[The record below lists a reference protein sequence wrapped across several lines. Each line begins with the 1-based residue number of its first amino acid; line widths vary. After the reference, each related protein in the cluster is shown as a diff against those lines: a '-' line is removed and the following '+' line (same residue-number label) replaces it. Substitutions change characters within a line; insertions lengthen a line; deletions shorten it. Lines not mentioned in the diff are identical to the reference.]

1 MDSMIDSLAPAG
13 TRRDEA
19 CVLHVGCGAYS
30 RTKLPPVFQDPV
42 WHEIRLDIDP
52 GVRPD
57 IVASITDMA
66 AVDDAAVD
74 AVYSSHNIEHLYAHE
89 VPVALR
95 EMRRVLKPGGFLFV
109 TLPDLQEVARRV
121 AEDRLDDP
129 LYLSPMGPIAPLDI
143 FYGHRPSLAAGN
155 TFMAHRTGFT
165 RGTLARA
172 LTEAGFAAV
181 LVQRALSAFGL
192 AAVAFR
198 NRPGDTQLADAQAR
212 MLPEGD
218 GPVILFAAP
227 AAADG
232 KLAEAIGHHKA
243 GNAGEAEE
251 LYRAV
256 LAATPDNAMASYN
269 LGLLCFSQGRLQE
282 AVDAYRD
289 AIAARSD
296 CVEAHINLGTA
307 LLALGRPEEAVVWF
321 KRAIALRPDD
331 AMAISNLGK
340 ALQDMGR
347 TDDAMAAYRAA
358 LGHQPDNAAAT
369 LNLGSALL
377 DRQDWDEAASV
388 TRRAIAL
395 QPDNAMAHANL
406 GTALARLG
414 QYEEALA
421 ACRQAIALRPADRTV
436 LASLGGAMADLGA
449 LREAE
454 DVCREAIA
462 ADQALPAAHFN
473 LSHALKAV
481 NRLEDAEHAA
491 RQALALR
498 PDSPEYHFH
507 LAHLLLLQGEL
518 EAGWA
523 EYDWRWKL
531 PDFAWMTAVHGPFA
545 QPCWRGEDIAG
556 KTILIHTEQ
565 GLGDII
571 LFARY
576 LPLVVAKAGRVI
588 VAACPAMHRLLRTID
603 GIAVVSIEEVPL
615 PAFDVYC
622 PLLSLPRAF
631 ATRLGTVP
639 ADVPYLRAEP
649 AARAR
654 WRQRFS
660 SETMRAGIVWAGNP
674 ATKGD
679 RFRSPGFASVEP
691 LFSVPGVDF
700 IVLQVGP
707 GRAGCDGRAWPPHA
721 RDFGGEVADM
731 ADTAAVM
738 ANLDLVIS
746 SCTASLHLA
755 GALGVRTWAMI
766 PFAPYFPWLLESE
779 TTSWYPTMRLYRQAQ
794 PGQDWSGVVDR
805 IAGDLAALAGSW
817 PGNGR
822 Q

>member
-1 MDSMIDSLAPAG
+1 ML
-13 TRRDEA
+13 
-19 CVLHVGCGAYS
+19 
-30 RTKLPPVFQDPV
+30 
-42 WHEIRLDIDP
+42 
-52 GVRPD
+52 
-57 IVASITDMA
+57 
-66 AVDDAAVD
+66 
-74 AVYSSHNIEHLYAHE
+74 
-89 VPVALR
+89 
-95 EMRRVLKPGGFLFV
+95 RVLKPGGFLFV

-121 AEDRLDDP
+121 AEDRLDEP

-172 LTEAGFAAV
+172 LREAGFAAV
-181 LVQRALSAFGL
+181 MVQRALSAFGL

-198 NRPGDTQLADAQAR
+198 NRPGDAELAEAQAR

-218 GPVILFAAP
+218 GPVVHFTAP

-232 KLAEAIGHHKA
+232 KLAEAIGHHRS
-243 GNAGEAEE
+243 GNIAEAETA
-251 LYRAV
+251 YRAT
-256 LAATPDNAMASYN
+256 LAANPDNALASYN
-269 LGLLCFSQGRLQE
+269 LGLLCFTQGRLQE
-282 AVDAYRD
+282 AIDACRD
-289 AIAARSD
+289 AIAAQPD
-296 CVEAHINLGTA
+296 YVEAHINLGTA
-307 LLALGRPEEAVVWF
+307 VLALGRPEEAVVWF

-347 TDDAMAAYRAA
+347 SDDAIAAYRAA

-377 DRQDWDEAASV
+377 DRQDWDESAAV

-406 GTALARLG
+406 GTALTRLG
-414 QYEEALA
+414 RYEEALA
-421 ACRQAIALRPADRTV
+421 ACRQAIALRPPDKMV
-436 LASLGGAMADLGA
+436 LASLGGAMAELGA
-449 LREAE
+449 LQEAQAL
-454 DVCREAIA
+454 CRDAIA
-462 ADQALPAAHFN
+462 ADAAFPSAHFN
-473 LSHALKAV
+473 LSHVLKAM
-481 NRLEDAEHAA
+481 NRLEEAEQAA
-491 RQALALR
+491 RQALELR
-498 PDSPEYHFH
+498 PESAEYHFH
-507 LAHLLLLQGEL
+507 LAHLLLLQGEFDG
-518 EAGWA
+518 GWS

-531 PDFAWMTAVHGPFA
+531 PDFASIAAVHRAFS

-571 LFARY
+571 MFARY

-588 VAACPAMHRLLRTID
+588 VAAGPAMRRLLETID
-603 GIAVVSIEEVPL
+603 GITVVSIEQDPL

-631 ATRLGTVP
+631 ATRLETIP
-639 ADVPYLRAEP
+639 AEVPYLRAEP

-654 WRQRFS
+654 WDQR
-660 SETMRAGIVWAGNP
+660 TGGGAMRVGIVWAGNP
-674 ATKGD
+674 VTKGD
-679 RFRSPGFASVEP
+679 RFRSPGFAGVET

-707 GRAGCDGRAWPPHA
+707 GRGGCDARAWPAHV

-731 ADTAAVM
+731 ADTAAIM

-779 TTSWYPTMRLYRQAQ
+779 ATPWYPSMRLYRQKQ
-794 PGQDWSGVVDR
+794 PGQDWAAVVER
-805 IAGDLAALAGSW
+805 IAEDLAALAGSW
-817 PGNGR
+817 PGKGR
-822 Q
+822 R